1 MLIWS
6 QVGSQVEIWT
16 TSSLKIKSLKYMWSV
31 KRLYVL
37 TGVNINTTCYR
48 TKHRFWATSGSKCME
63 NIQGQGNGG
72 NNGNKK
78 GIFTNLKSS
87 VTSAYLYLLP
97 AAVWCSLVLINIAKI
112 NGASLKDAD
121 KAMAST
127 VVIGVAFLII
137 SKMEKYQV
145 KQMAMNTIMVAV
157 GMIAYYLLK

>member
-1 MLIWS
+1 
-6 QVGSQVEIWT
+6 
-16 TSSLKIKSLKYMWSV
+16 
-31 KRLYVL
+31 
-37 TGVNINTTCYR
+37 
-48 TKHRFWATSGSKCME
+48 ME

>member
-1 MLIWS
+1 
-6 QVGSQVEIWT
+6 
-16 TSSLKIKSLKYMWSV
+16 
-31 KRLYVL
+31 
-37 TGVNINTTCYR
+37 
-48 TKHRFWATSGSKCME
+48 ME

-137 SKMEKYQV
+137 SKMENHSWIKVVKKDLRHQFYYQV
-145 KQMAMNTIMVAV
+145 DIES
-157 GMIAYYLLK
+157 ILLFSKLK